1 MSITV
6 EIMPILWLGWIVF
19 GVVFIIVGILK
30 LSTHQE
36 SEDHYVT
43 LNGQRST
50 EQLEELFSY
59 FLEEEEKKNQG
70 FRDLLVDIVR
80 KQEDGKDEQSK
91 SLDKQT
97 IGKKVNEKHYDEIIT
112 LYENGE
118 SIEAIARNLKKGIG
132 EVKLII
138 SLYSMK

>member
-6 EIMPILWLGWIVF
+6 EIMPILWLGWIIF
-19 GVVFIIVGILK
+19 GVVFIIVGVLK
-30 LSTHQE
+30 LSINQE

-43 LNGQRST
+43 LNEQRST
-50 EQLEELFSY
+50 EQLEEMFGY

-80 KQEDGKDEQSK
+80 KQEDAKDERSK
-91 SLDKQT
+91 SLDKQA
-97 IGKKVNEKHYDEIIT
+97 IGKKVNEKLYDEIIM

>member
-6 EIMPILWLGWIVF
+6 EIMPILWLGWIIF
-19 GVVFIIVGILK
+19 GVVFIIVGVLK
-30 LSTHQE
+30 LSIHQE

-43 LNGQRST
+43 LNEQRST
-50 EQLEELFSY
+50 EQLEEMFGY

-80 KQEDGKDEQSK
+80 KQEDAKDERSK
-91 SLDKQT
+91 SLDKQA
-97 IGKKVNEKHYDEIIT
+97 IGKKVNEKLYDEIIM

>member
-97 IGKKVNEKHYDEIIT
+97 IGKKVNEKLYDEIIT

>member
-6 EIMPILWLGWIVF
+6 EIMPILWLGWIIF
-19 GVVFIIVGILK
+19 GIIFIIVGILK

-50 EQLEELFSY
+50 DQLEELFSY

-97 IGKKVNEKHYDEIIT
+97 MGKKANEKLYDEIIM